1 MQPQDSLSVTR
12 RSLDVEDYI
21 DILRRHK
28 AWILGPTFAALVASV
43 VVAFLWPD
51 TYLSAG
57 IIRVVPPQVP
67 ESYVPSNLNT
77 DLQGRINQISQLIL
91 NRSTLTAM
99 VNTFDLYKKERSR
112 LPMDDIIENMRQ
124 HDIKIGM
131 IQTFGQL
138 GNKQSVPAF
147 QVGFQYSNRMVAQK
161 VASDLIAKFLTG
173 SQAATTDM
181 TQSTTLFLQQSREA
195 AKKKLDEVEGR
206 LSAFQ
211 ARNIG
216 HLPEQTGINYQQLNA
231 TQAQMLN
238 LNSSMSRVNQEKL
251 LLENQMHIYREQM
264 LALKDPTP
272 QDQASQKKNEKLA
285 EKDREI
291 TYYENALAAAR
302 ERYSESHPDVQAL
315 STKLATVKKQRET
328 IVKEEETKKPDQS
341 AVVTPR
347 APNPEFVKTKND
359 LNVAIQRLQALIE
372 AKDLEMQDYQKQVA
386 QFNGQM
392 KSLQDRLQ
400 GMPVGLRE
408 YGELIRDQE
417 LAKRDFEDLDKKVNS
432 SDLATKVINRQQG
445 EKLELLEEASTPQTP
460 TEPRRSIIVLAGTG
474 LGLLVGIFLAGAREL
489 RNSALKNLKDVR
501 AYTQLPILGSIPLL
515 ENDLVVRRRRRLA
528 WLAWSTAC
536 MVGIVVM
543 SSSVVY
549 YYATKL

>member
-1 MQPQDSLSVTR
+1 MQPQDLTVTR

-28 AWILGPTFAALVASV
+28 AWIIGPTFAALVASV

-51 TYLSAG
+51 TYLSSG

-77 DLQGRINQISQLIL
+77 DLQGRINQISQGILDRNSLI
-91 NRSTLTAM
+91 AM
-99 VNTFDLYKKERSR
+99 VNKFDLYKKERSR
-112 LPMDDIIENMRQ
+112 LPMDDVVENMRQ
-124 HDIKIGM
+124 HDIKIGT

-138 GNKQSVPAF
+138 GNRQSVPAF
-147 QVGFQYSNRMVAQK
+147 QVGFQYSNRFVAQK
-161 VASDLIAKFLTG
+161 VASELITNFLTQ
-173 SQAATTDM
+173 SQAATTNM
-181 TQSTTLFLQQSREA
+181 TQSTTVFLQQSREA
-195 AKKKLDEVEGR
+195 AKKKLDEVEAR

-216 HLPEQTGINYQQLNA
+216 HLPEQTGVNYQQLNA
-231 TQAQMLN
+231 LQAQMLN
-238 LNSSMSRVNQEKL
+238 LNTSMSRVSQEKL
-251 LLENQMHIYREQM
+251 LLENQMRIYREQM

-315 STKLATVKKQRET
+315 TTKLAGVKKQRDA
-328 IVKEEETKKPDQS
+328 IVKEEESKKPDL
-341 AVVTPR
+341 TPQPVHQ
-347 APNPEFVKTKND
+347 PNPEYVKTKND
-359 LNVAIQRLQALIE
+359 LNVAIQRMQALIE
-372 AKDLEMQDYQKQVA
+372 AKDLEMADYQKQVA
-386 QFNGQM
+386 TLNGQM
-392 KSLQDRLQ
+392 KSLQERLQ

-460 TEPRRSIIVLAGTG
+460 TEPKRSIIVLAGTG
-474 LGLLVGIFLAGAREL
+474 LGLLVGLFLAGAREL

-536 MVGIVVM
+536 LVGMVVM

>member
-1 MQPQDSLSVTR
+1 MQPQDALTVTR

-28 AWILGPTFAALVASV
+28 AWIIGPTFAALVVSV

-91 NRSTLTAM
+91 NRSTLTAI
-99 VNTFDLYKKERSR
+99 VNTYDLYKKERSR
-112 LPMDDIIENMRQ
+112 LPMDDIIENMRS
-124 HDIKIGM
+124 HDIKIGS

-138 GNKQSVPAF
+138 GNKQAVPAF
-147 QVGFQYSNRMVAQK
+147 QVGFQYNNRMVAQK
-161 VASDLIAKFLTG
+161 VASDLIGKFLTG
-173 SQAATTDM
+173 SQAATTEM
-181 TQSTTLFLQQSREA
+181 TQSTTVFLQQSRDA
-195 AKKKLDEVEGR
+195 AKKKLEEVESR

-216 HLPEQTGINYQQLNA
+216 HLPEQTGTNYQQLNA
-231 TQAQMLN
+231 IQAQMLN
-238 LNSSMSRVNQEKL
+238 LNTSMSRVSQEKL
-251 LLENQMHIYREQM
+251 LLENQMRIYREQL

-291 TYYENALAAAR
+291 AYFENALAAAR

-315 STKLATVKKQRET
+315 NVKLANVKQQREA
-328 IVKEEETKKPDQS
+328 IVKEEESKKPDQTAAS
-341 AVVTPR
+341 TPKP
-347 APNPEFVKTKND
+347 PNPEYVKTKND
-359 LNVAIQRLQALIE
+359 LNVAIQRMQALIE

-386 QFNGQM
+386 QLNTQM

-445 EKLELLEEASTPQTP
+445 EKLELLEEAGTPQTP
-460 TEPRRSIIVLAGTG
+460 IEPKRPVIVLAGTG
-474 LGLLVGIFLAGAREL
+474 LGLLVGLFLAGAREL

-536 MVGIVVM
+536 LVGVVVM